1 MNNQRSLFSIDN
13 LLIIHNKSC
22 YIDWHVN
29 SNKLLSVNCMR
40 KRNTL
45 KELYNSVI
53 QYKCKMYNTNQQFY
67 NTNEN
72 ETTLRG

>member
-1 MNNQRSLFSIDN
+1 MNNQRSLFAIEN
-13 LLIIHNKSC
+13 LLIIHNKSF

-53 QYKCKMYNTNQQFY
+53 
-67 NTNEN
+67 
-72 ETTLRG
+72 